1 MSIDQKTAY
10 AVSDPGLDDY
20 VCFWRERR
28 YDQLECLKARYNKH
42 EYAPHT
48 HDTYVFGVILSGA
61 ESFTY
66 RGVHHIA
73 GSGRLVAMEP
83 DEVHDGKPLDE
94 SYAYRCFYPS
104 VALVREVAGGLSDR
118 STSAVPRIAEA
129 VMDDPA
135 LAERLARLH
144 WMMEYHAPRLAVD
157 TAFTESMALF
167 LQRHANLDGPSRPIG
182 RESGP
187 IRRVRDYIDAHAA
200 EDMTLD
206 ELAAIAGFSRFHL
219 ARAFRKELGLTPFA
233 YLTGRRIARA
243 KRLLAGE
250 RPLSQVALD
259 CGFYD
264 QSHLSRSFKAWVGVT
279 PGRYRLGSNSVQDDD
294 A

>member
-104 VALVREVAGGLSDR
+104 VALVQEVAGGLSDR

-157 TAFTESMALF
+157 TAFRRRTGDEA
-167 LQRHANLDGPSRPIG
+167 SRF
-182 RESGP
+182 GP
-187 IRRVRDYIDAHAA
+187 IETFDFSPFKTHCDVGGATGLLSIEIAEINDMKPVRVR
-200 EDMTLD
+200 
-206 ELAAIAGFSRFHL
+206 
-219 ARAFRKELGLTPFA
+219 
-233 YLTGRRIARA
+233 GRTYR
-243 KRLLAGE
+243 
-250 RPLSQVALD
+250 RPTNDS
-259 CGFYD
+259 
-264 QSHLSRSFKAWVGVT
+264 
-279 PGRYRLGSNSVQDDD
+279 
-294 A
+294 